1 MSHHSFKNF
10 VFDSSTGVVV
20 RDRNTILLRPKT
32 AQVLTYMIENQG
44 RLLTKHELLDQIWTN
59 VEVSED
65 SLTQCVSE
73 IRTALSDDDRCLLK
87 TLPRRG
93 YIFSAFPPKPNGSL
107 LGDADQFTERR
118 APRPVLAV
126 LPFDNL
132 NRDGVDGYI
141 ASGIAEDVI
150 VEISKIREIAVV
162 ARASSFRYRRKN
174 LGAHRIGRAL
184 GAGYLLDGSIRTEG
198 RRLRLTVNL
207 VDINHGT
214 HIWAESFDRDLMD
227 VFAIQ
232 AELARTVANH
242 LVAHVARAEFE
253 KSRLK
258 PPSVWHAYDHY
269 LNANESMH
277 HYWATLDASSVYES
291 RRLLEQSIGDDPQ
304 YGMSYALLA
313 HTYTTAAVN
322 ALDEDYLKP
331 TTLEKA
337 ETLARKS
344 VGLDPGLAQAHAYL
358 GMILMFRRKF
368 DHAVAETERALELN
382 PSYSDWRIATVFGL
396 ACQFEKGVAAAR
408 THMELN
414 PFYVNM
420 APGWLGA
427 CLHMLQRYEEAL
439 PPLLESVALAPNM
452 RFPRV
457 WLAGTYAR
465 LGRMDE
471 AREQVQRVLHIEPDY
486 TIHTARKLL
495 TMRDEAHLEHFLQ
508 SLRMA
513 GVPLR

>member
-1 MSHHSFKNF
+1 MSAHSFKDF
-10 VFDSSTGVVV
+10 IFDSSTGAVM
-20 RDRNTILLRPKT
+20 RGGNCIFLRPKT

-44 RLLTKHELLDQIWTN
+44 RLLTKNELLDKIWTN

-93 YIFSAFPPKPNGSL
+93 YIFSTFPPQLKGSL
-107 LGDADQFTERR
+107 SCGAGRLIERR
-118 APRPVLAV
+118 ASRPVLAV
-126 LPFDNL
+126 LPLDNL
-132 NRDGVDGYI
+132 NQDGSGGHI
-141 ASGIAEDVI
+141 ASGIAEDII
-150 VEISKIREIAVV
+150 VEISRLREIAVV

-174 LGAHRIGRAL
+174 LGVQRIGRAL

-207 VDINHGT
+207 VDIKHGT
-214 HIWAESFDRDLMD
+214 LIWAESFDRGLME

-232 AELARTVANH
+232 TELARTVASY
-242 LVAHVARAEFE
+242 LVAHVARTEFE
-253 KSRLK
+253 KTRLK

-277 HYWATLDASSVYES
+277 QYWATLDASSVYES
-291 RRLLEQSIGDDPQ
+291 RRLLEQSIGDDPR
-304 YGMSYALLA
+304 YGRSYALLA

-322 ALDEDYLKP
+322 ALDDDYLKP

-368 DHAVAETERALELN
+368 DDAVAETELALDLN

-396 ACQFEKGVAAAR
+396 ACQFEKGAAAAR
-408 THMELN
+408 AHMELN

-439 PPLLESVALAPNM
+439 VPLLKSVALAPNM
-452 RFPRV
+452 RFPRI

-465 LGRMDE
+465 LGRLEE
-471 AREQVQRVLHIEPDY
+471 AREQVQRVLHIEPAY
-486 TIHTARKLL
+486 TIDTARKLI
-495 TMRDEAHLEHFLQ
+495 TMRDEAHLEHILQ